1 MTLSVRTYTRRDGA
15 ALATPAHCAHL
26 LAAMPDATLRA
37 LLQLVARCDSDAAR
51 IAAPAFAAADAALAP
66 FVNALARFY
75 VEAHVHGCA
84 RADCLRV
91 GAFFGGLML

>member
-37 LLQLVARCDSDAAR
+37 LLQLLARCDSDAAR
-51 IAAPAFAAADAALAP
+51 LASPAFAAADPALAP
-66 FVNALARFY
+66 FANALARFY
-75 VEAHVHGCA
+75 VEAHVHGYA
-84 RADCLRV
+84 QASLWWST
-91 GAFFGGLML
+91 GLIL